1 MTYINYEKLYNQ
13 YARDVIDGNIIA
25 CKAIHQACERYIS
38 WFDRKDI
45 YFDYDDTD
53 RKIRFIQKLKHSTG
67 VHNGHNF
74 ILLPWQAWVIA
85 GIFGFKYKD
94 TGTRVIKNV
103 FLFLSR
109 KTGKTAL
116 AAAISIAC
124 SIVDNEPGA
133 EIDLVAN
140 SAKQA
145 SIAFDHCYNFCE
157 SVDPKKQVFKRFRDT
172 IKIPRTNSKIQVL
185 ASDSMTLDGYNSSVF
200 IIDEFHAAK
209 DWDLYNVMKSSQGM
223 RSQPL
228 GIIITTAGYL
238 LGDYPCYQYYTMCK
252 DILSMKKKDDS
263 LFAAIYELDEDDDWK
278 DHNNWI
284 KCTPS
289 LGQTVYETYMQDQ
302 VTTAANNVAL
312 EVGVKTK
319 NMNMFCQSVNT
330 WIYDDVLR
338 SVMQPI
344 SFDVFKD
351 QETYMGVDLSAT
363 QDLTA
368 WTLMMPPDKSREFY
382 PDKFIFK
389 SVCYIPK
396 DILDKTSNSG
406 LYKMWVRNGV
416 AKVTS
421 GNVVDYDFILKD
433 QLEQFKDTCLLNV
446 AYDSFNA
453 TQWAINATSEGM
465 PLEPFSQALA
475 NFNKPTKL
483 LEMLINSG
491 RCVIDAN
498 SLVLW
503 AFSNVEIKIDSNDNY
518 KPTKSNG
525 EKNKKI
531 DPVISMI
538 QALGGYLEGS
548 HFNPEVFSL

>member
-1 MTYINYEKLYNQ
+1 MIDQSKLYNE
-13 YARDVIDGNIIA
+13 YALSVLNGTTIA
-25 CKAIHQACERYIS
+25 CKAIHQACERYLS
-38 WFDRKDI
+38 WFDRDDL
-45 YFDYDDTD
+45 YFDYEDVD

-368 WTLMMPPDKSREFY
+368 WTLMMPPDKNRDFC

-389 SVCYIPK
+389 RHIRQDIKFWSVQ
-396 DILDKTSNSG
+396 DVG
-406 LYKMWVRNGV
+406 
-416 AKVTS
+416 A
-421 GNVVDYDFILKD
+421 
-433 QLEQFKDTCLLNV
+433 
-446 AYDSFNA
+446 
-453 TQWAINATSEGM
+453 
-465 PLEPFSQALA
+465 
-475 NFNKPTKL
+475 
-483 LEMLINSG
+483 
-491 RCVIDAN
+491 
-498 SLVLW
+498 
-503 AFSNVEIKIDSNDNY
+503 
-518 KPTKSNG
+518 
-525 EKNKKI
+525 
-531 DPVISMI
+531 
-538 QALGGYLEGS
+538 
-548 HFNPEVFSL
+548 